1 MIWPDGLTKSKFS
14 EVVSSEIL
22 CHAKGLG
29 VVSTFNKNKKEI
41 MKAITIKQPWA
52 SLIVHGIK
60 DIENRTWPC
69 PRKYIGQRVFI
80 HAAGSHGR
88 KFSIDLTDAQTKAAF
103 ATIAIET
110 MFGNMPFGSII
121 GSVEIVDCSIN
132 HPSIWAE
139 KGVYNW
145 ILANPILF
153 NKPIENVKGKLSFWE
168 YPGINEVKIECPEC
182 GSIEIAIEDYTTAPF
197 PTFLHSCN
205 KCGYVIMESEWN
217 VIEK

>member
-1 MIWPDGLTKSKFS
+1 
-14 EVVSSEIL
+14 
-22 CHAKGLG
+22 
-29 VVSTFNKNKKEI
+29 

-60 DIENRTWPC
+60 DIENRNWPC

-132 HPSIWAE
+132 HPSI
-139 KGVYNW
+139 
-145 ILANPILF
+145 
-153 NKPIENVKGKLSFWE
+153 
-168 YPGINEVKIECPEC
+168 
-182 GSIEIAIEDYTTAPF
+182 
-197 PTFLHSCN
+197 
-205 KCGYVIMESEWN
+205 
-217 VIEK
+217 